1 MQCLSGDSRSIFYT
15 VVYIV
20 GEQYIYTEVG
30 IDVDAD
36 IDVNVDA
43 DVDVDV
49 DVDVDT
55 DIDVNVDVWQPHW
68 RSILSA

>member
-36 IDVNVDA
+36 IDVNVD
-43 DVDVDV
+43 
-49 DVDVDT
+49 
-55 DIDVNVDVWQPHW
+55 VWQPHW